1 MKLPITVSKLEKMK
15 LFARGNPQKIAEYT
29 SANQKF
35 MELIT
40 TYFDDEYPYTLS
52 PSELYLKKL
61 EEEASTGDAQAIM
74 RYELIRDRVEYN
86 NAKNNQSKNM
96 GIIRQGLMDKLQN
109 KEPLSNRDLRLAEE
123 VARTYSNAESRVL
136 YATIKKALESPST
149 SETKDDDRAKSTKI
163 TQEEVDRA
171 YEKAKETSKVDDRVA
186 YVKMKKEFVEQ
197 DVKEHE

>member
-1 MKLPITVSKLEKMK
+1 
-15 LFARGNPQKIAEYT
+15 
-29 SANQKF
+29 
-35 MELIT
+35 
-40 TYFDDEYPYTLS
+40 
-52 PSELYLKKL
+52 
-61 EEEASTGDAQAIM
+61 M